1 MTWLITRLICHNA
14 RKITGSLELTEMP
27 VIKSDSL
34 LKLELAE
41 NKIHTIKEGSFLPKL
56 DSLNLDDNHL
66 TNGGISF
73 GAFDGIGSLRTL
85 TLNKND
91 LSAFPA
97 GLPSSLNTLHLE
109 ENKITEF
116 PIESV
121 QHLSQLRELQIQ
133 RNKVNDQVCPKS
145 ESNRLKSSSYNN
157 RIRSIIPNS

>member
-133 RNKVNDQVCPKS
+133 RNKVNDQVCYLPNQN
-145 ESNRLKSSSYNN
+145 ETAQNLHH
-157 RIRSIIPNS
+157 SIIGFVQ

>member
-27 VIKSDSL
+27 VIESDSL

-145 ESNRLKSSSYNN
+145 E
-157 RIRSIIPNS
+157 

>member
-1 MTWLITRLICHNA
+1 MAYLSKSQKMSVDM
-14 RKITGSLELTEMP
+14 KITGTLELTEMP

-121 QHLSQLRELQIQ
+121 QHLNQLKELQIQ
-133 RNKVNDQVCPKS
+133 RKHHKSNDTLENFPTKPK
-145 ESNRLKSSSYNN
+145 NQN
-157 RIRSIIPNS
+157 